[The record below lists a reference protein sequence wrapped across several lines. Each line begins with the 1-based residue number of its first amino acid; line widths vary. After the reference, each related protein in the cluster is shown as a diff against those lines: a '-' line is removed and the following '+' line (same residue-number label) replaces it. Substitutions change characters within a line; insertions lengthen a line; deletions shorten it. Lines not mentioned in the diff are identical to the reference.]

1 MRELTGIAIV
11 RIRPGRASAP
21 DFRGVA
27 MPRIAHGEN
36 VTPDQVEEAE
46 RELTDGGGAALAAA
60 AAGPGDRAFGFMFSD
75 LQKDEA
81 NLLPQSTKS
90 PTTPTLLKRLGRTMI
105 DTGSG
110 PGGDSDIPAIY
121 TYFGQFVDHD
131 ITLAG
136 SPFAPVNLFNSKM
149 PPLPLAKIRSLKNLR
164 RPTLDLDSVYGPTS
178 PPDSNPPHQ
187 QQHPAMMRIGNV
199 TRFPGLRGRGNFPV
213 RLKSDDND
221 LPRKPQSPDKRQD
234 RAALIGDPRNDENLI
249 VAQLHLAFLKA
260 HNALVAQGKSFD
272 EARRLLRQHYQWIV
286 IHDFLMKRVADPDIV
301 EGILH
306 NGNRVYDPPAGQF
319 FLPLEFTVAAYRFG
333 HSMVRNVYDFNL
345 NFNAKTGILQAD
357 LSLLFGFTA
366 FSGQL
371 AISGQPGGTPTL
383 PDTWIIEWHRFV
395 DTLDP
400 KASNKARKINTKLA
414 GISEG
419 QVGLFGLQDI
429 EGKILRGDRGRLAV
443 RNLLR
448 GYRLRMPT
456 GQAVARRLGLRVLT
470 PGQIKEAA
478 ASRQQVDALA
488 EGGFLERT
496 PLWYYLLAEAAHPSG
511 GNGQR
516 LGPVGSTIVAE
527 VLIGL
532 IRRSEDS
539 ILRTPGWRP
548 SLLAANDGEFELAD
562 LLRFAGALPQT
573 YEVQQDDSLS
583 TIARDQLGDV
593 RRWPEIFVLNR
604 DDIAHR
610 DVIHEGQ
617 VLLLPGN
624 TPRGLRPVLHTFR
637 TGETIAGLAEKFL
650 GDRERGPEIR
660 ELNGDMLGAHN
671 PAHGDQ
677 LVILPP

>member
-1 MRELTGIAIV
+1 
-11 RIRPGRASAP
+11 
-21 DFRGVA
+21 
-27 MPRIAHGEN
+27 MPRITHGEN

-46 RELTDGGGAALAAA
+46 RAERELAGGGGAAP
-60 AAGPGDRAFGFMFSD
+60 AAGAAEPGDRRAFGFMFSG
-75 LQKDEA
+75 LQDDEA

-90 PTTPTLLKRLGRTMI
+90 PTTPTLLKRLGRTMV
-105 DTGSG
+105 DAGSG

-131 ITLAG
+131 ITMAG
-136 SPFAPVNLFNSKM
+136 SPFAPVNLFNPKM
-149 PPLPLAKIRSLKNLR
+149 PPLPLTKIKRLKNLR

-178 PPDSNPPHQ
+178 PPDRNPPHQ
-187 QQHPAMMRIGNV
+187 QQDRAKMKIGKV
-199 TRFPGLRGRGNFPV
+199 TRFPGLKGRGNFPV
-213 RLKSDDND
+213 RLKGDGND
-221 LPRKPQSPDKRQD
+221 LPRKPASPDKRQD

-286 IHDFLMKRVADPDIV
+286 IHDFLMKRVADRGIV
-301 EGILH
+301 EDILQ

-319 FLPLEFTVAAYRFG
+319 FMPLEFTVAAYRFG

-345 NFNAKTGILQAD
+345 NFNAKSGVVQAD

-371 AISGQPGGTPTL
+371 GISGQPGGTPTL
-383 PDTWIIEWHRFV
+383 PDFWIIEWHRFV

-400 KASNKARKINTKLA
+400 KAGNKARKINTKLA
-414 GISEG
+414 GLSEG
-419 QVGLFGLQDI
+419 VGLFGLQDI
-429 EGKILRGDRGRLAV
+429 EGKTLRGDRGRLAV

-470 PGQIKEAA
+470 SGQIKEAA
-478 ASRQQVDALA
+478 ASRQQVDALT

-496 PLWYYLLAEAAHPSG
+496 PLWYYLLAEAAHSSG
-511 GNGQR
+511 GQR

-548 SLLAANDGEFELAD
+548 SLPAANDGEFELAD
-562 LLRFAGALPQT
+562 LLRFAGVLPQT

-593 RRWPEIFVLNR
+593 GRWPEIFVLNR

-610 DVIHEGQ
+610 DVINDGQ

-624 TPRGLRPVLHTFR
+624 TPRELRPVLHTFQA
-637 TGETIAGLAEKFL
+637 GETVAGLAEKFL

-660 ELNGDMLGAHN
+660 ELNGDVLGGHN
-671 PAHGDQ
+671 PAPGDQ